1 MLSKLYQDLASRSRG
16 LSIDK
21 GTFMK
26 FFALPGLWGER
37 LFLKFDTTGSSTV
50 DFEEFIRGISIAIK
64 GTVDE

>member
-21 GTFMK
+21 GSFMR
-26 FFALPGLWGER
+26 FFTLPGLLGER
-37 LFLKFDTTGSSTV
+37 LFLKFDTTGSGTI
-50 DFEEFIRGISIAIK
+50 DFDEFIRGISIAIK